1 MDSLFLYKNF
11 NQRRNRKGESNMEQK
26 LQLMENSI
34 IPIYQGR
41 AINGDYAHE
50 QLVDARDLWEVLESK
65 QQFAN
70 WIKTRLSQFN
80 FVEGEDYSTVH
91 EFIKRET
98 GATKT
103 IKYLFPLNVAKEIAM
118 VENNAVGKKIRKY
131 FIEVEK
137 RYRQL
142 LLERTKAKAERR
154 TLTDIIKELVP
165 DSPHKQWVYKHY
177 TDLVYKNVTGYNTKE
192 LRALNNL
199 DEKANVRNYLTP
211 EQLKAVIR
219 YEKIIQGL
227 LSLGMSYEEIKSVL
241 TERLPMIKG
250 VQND

>member
-1 MDSLFLYKNF
+1 
-11 NQRRNRKGESNMEQK
+11 MEQK

-50 QLVDARDLWEVLESK
+50 QLVNARELWENLHVGRDFSTWMKERIERYG
-65 QQFAN
+65 F
-70 WIKTRLSQFN
+70 I
-80 FVEGEDYSTVH
+80 EGTDFSPVQRKSTGG
-91 EFIKRET
+91 RP
-98 GATKT
+98 ATEYFLT
-103 IKYLFPLNVAKEIAM
+103 MDMAKEIAM
-118 VENNAVGKKIRKY
+118 VENNEVGRMIRKY
-131 FIEVEK
+131 LIEVEK
-137 RYRQL
+137 RYREL

-165 DSPHKQWVYKHY
+165 ESPHKQWVYKHY
-177 TDLVYKNVTGYNTKE
+177 TDMVYKTVTGYNAKE

-227 LSLGMSYEEIKSVL
+227 LSLGMSYEEIKAVL

>member
-1 MDSLFLYKNF
+1 
-11 NQRRNRKGESNMEQK
+11 MEQK

-50 QLVDARDLWEVLESK
+50 QLVNARELWENLHVGRD
-65 QQFAN
+65 FAT
-70 WIKTRLSQFN
+70 WIKDRIERYGFI
-80 FVEGEDYSTVH
+80 EGTDFSPIQRKSTGG
-91 EFIKRET
+91 RP
-98 GATKT
+98 ATEYFLT
-103 IKYLFPLNVAKEIAM
+103 MDMAKEIAM
-118 VENNAVGKKIRKY
+118 VENNEIGRMIRKY
-131 FIEVEK
+131 LIEVEK
-137 RYRQL
+137 RYREL

-165 DSPHKQWVYKHY
+165 DSPHKQWVYNHY
-177 TDLVYKNVTGYNTKE
+177 TDMVYKTVTGYNAKE

>member
-1 MDSLFLYKNF
+1 
-11 NQRRNRKGESNMEQK
+11 MEQK

-50 QLVDARDLWEVLESK
+50 QLVNARELWENLHVGRD
-65 QQFAN
+65 FAT
-70 WIKTRLSQFN
+70 WIKDRIERYGFI
-80 FVEGEDYSTVH
+80 EGTDFSPIQRKSTGG
-91 EFIKRET
+91 RP
-98 GATKT
+98 ATEYFLT
-103 IKYLFPLNVAKEIAM
+103 MDMAKEIAM
-118 VENNAVGKKIRKY
+118 VENNEIGRMIRKY
-131 FIEVEK
+131 LIEVEK

>member
-1 MDSLFLYKNF
+1 
-11 NQRRNRKGESNMEQK
+11 MEQK

-50 QLVDARDLWEVLESK
+50 QLVNARELWENLHVGRD
-65 QQFAN
+65 FAT
-70 WIKTRLSQFN
+70 WIKDRIERYGFI
-80 FVEGEDYSTVH
+80 EGTDFSPIQRKSTGG
-91 EFIKRET
+91 RP
-98 GATKT
+98 ATEYFLT
-103 IKYLFPLNVAKEIAM
+103 MDMAKEIAM
-118 VENNAVGKKIRKY
+118 VENNEIGRMIRKY
-131 FIEVEK
+131 LIEVEK
-137 RYRQL
+137 RYREL

-165 DSPHKQWVYKHY
+165 DSPHKQWMYKHY
-177 TDLVYKNVTGYNTKE
+177 TDMVYKTVTGYNAKE

>member
-1 MDSLFLYKNF
+1 
-11 NQRRNRKGESNMEQK
+11 MEQK

-50 QLVDARDLWEVLESK
+50 QLVNARELWENLHVGRD
-65 QQFAN
+65 FAT
-70 WIKTRLSQFN
+70 WIKDRIERYGFI
-80 FVEGEDYSTVH
+80 EGTDFSPIQRKSTGG
-91 EFIKRET
+91 RP
-98 GATKT
+98 ATEYFLT
-103 IKYLFPLNVAKEIAM
+103 MDMAKEIAM
-118 VENNAVGKKIRKY
+118 VENNEIGRMIRKY
-131 FIEVEK
+131 LIEVEK
-137 RYRQL
+137 RYREL

-165 DSPHKQWVYKHY
+165 DSPHKQWVYNHY
-177 TDLVYKNVTGYNTKE
+177 TDMVYKTVTGYNAKE

-219 YEKIIQGL
+219 YENIIQGL

>member
-1 MDSLFLYKNF
+1 
-11 NQRRNRKGESNMEQK
+11 MEQK

-50 QLVDARDLWEVLESK
+50 QLVNARELWENLHVGRD
-65 QQFAN
+65 FAT
-70 WIKTRLSQFN
+70 WIKDRIERYGFI
-80 FVEGEDYSTVH
+80 EGTDFSPIQRKSTGG
-91 EFIKRET
+91 RP
-98 GATKT
+98 ATEYFLT
-103 IKYLFPLNVAKEIAM
+103 MDMAKEIAM
-118 VENNAVGKKIRKY
+118 VENNEIGMMIRKY
-131 FIEVEK
+131 LIEVEK
-137 RYRQL
+137 RYREL

-177 TDLVYKNVTGYNTKE
+177 TDMVYKTVTGYNAKE

-241 TERLPMIKG
+241 TERLPMIKEA
-250 VQND
+250 QND

>member
-1 MDSLFLYKNF
+1 
-11 NQRRNRKGESNMEQK
+11 MEQK

-50 QLVDARDLWEVLESK
+50 QLVNARELWENLHVGRD
-65 QQFAN
+65 FAT
-70 WIKTRLSQFN
+70 WIKDRIERYGFI
-80 FVEGEDYSTVH
+80 EGTDFSPIQRKSTGG
-91 EFIKRET
+91 RP
-98 GATKT
+98 ATEYFLT
-103 IKYLFPLNVAKEIAM
+103 MDMAKEIAM
-118 VENNAVGKKIRKY
+118 VENNEIGRMIRKY
-131 FIEVEK
+131 LIEVEK
-137 RYRQL
+137 RYREL

-177 TDLVYKNVTGYNTKE
+177 TDMVYKTVTGYNAKE

>member
-1 MDSLFLYKNF
+1 
-11 NQRRNRKGESNMEQK
+11 MEQK

-50 QLVDARDLWEVLESK
+50 QLVNARELWENLHVGRD
-65 QQFAN
+65 FAT
-70 WIKTRLSQFN
+70 WIKDRIERYGFI
-80 FVEGEDYSTVH
+80 EGTDFSPIQRKSTGG
-91 EFIKRET
+91 RP
-98 GATKT
+98 ATEYFLT
-103 IKYLFPLNVAKEIAM
+103 MDMAKEIAM
-118 VENNAVGKKIRKY
+118 VENNEIGRMIRKY
-131 FIEVEK
+131 LIEVEK
-137 RYRQL
+137 RYREL

-165 DSPHKQWVYKHY
+165 DSPHKQWVYNHY
-177 TDLVYKNVTGYNTKE
+177 TDMVYKTVTAYNAKE

>member
-1 MDSLFLYKNF
+1 
-11 NQRRNRKGESNMEQK
+11 MEQK

-50 QLVDARDLWEVLESK
+50 QLVNARELWENLHVGRDFSTWMKERIERYG
-65 QQFAN
+65 F
-70 WIKTRLSQFN
+70 I
-80 FVEGEDYSTVH
+80 EGTDFSPVQRKSTGG
-91 EFIKRET
+91 RP
-98 GATKT
+98 ATEYFLT
-103 IKYLFPLNVAKEIAM
+103 MDMAKEIAM
-118 VENNAVGKKIRKY
+118 VENNEVGRMIRKY
-131 FIEVEK
+131 LIEVEK
-137 RYRQL
+137 RYREL

-165 DSPHKQWVYKHY
+165 ESPHKQWVYKHY
-177 TDLVYKNVTGYNTKE
+177 TDMVYKTVTGYNAKE
-192 LRALNNL
+192 LRVLNNL

-227 LSLGMSYEEIKSVL
+227 LSLGMSYEEIKAVL

>member
-1 MDSLFLYKNF
+1 
-11 NQRRNRKGESNMEQK
+11 MEQK

-50 QLVDARDLWEVLESK
+50 QLVNARELWENLHVGRDFSTWMKERIERYG
-65 QQFAN
+65 F
-70 WIKTRLSQFN
+70 I
-80 FVEGEDYSTVH
+80 EGTDFSPVQRKSTGG
-91 EFIKRET
+91 RP
-98 GATKT
+98 ATE
-103 IKYLFPLNVAKEIAM
+103 YLLTMDMAKEIAM
-118 VENNAVGKKIRKY
+118 VENNEVGRMIRKY
-131 FIEVEK
+131 LIEVEK
-137 RYRQL
+137 RYREL

-165 DSPHKQWVYKHY
+165 ESPHKQWVYKHY
-177 TDLVYKNVTGYNTKE
+177 TDMVYKTVTGYNAKE
-192 LRALNNL
+192 LRVLNNL

-227 LSLGMSYEEIKSVL
+227 LSLGMSYEEIKAVL

>member
-1 MDSLFLYKNF
+1 
-11 NQRRNRKGESNMEQK
+11 MEQK

-50 QLVDARDLWEVLESK
+50 QLVNARELWENLHVGRD
-65 QQFAN
+65 FAT
-70 WIKTRLSQFN
+70 WIKDRIERYGFI
-80 FVEGEDYSTVH
+80 EGTDFSPIQRKSTGG
-91 EFIKRET
+91 RP
-98 GATKT
+98 ATEYFLT
-103 IKYLFPLNVAKEIAM
+103 MDMAKEIAM
-118 VENNAVGKKIRKY
+118 VENNEIGRMIRKY
-131 FIEVEK
+131 LIEVEK
-137 RYRQL
+137 RYREL

>member
-1 MDSLFLYKNF
+1 
-11 NQRRNRKGESNMEQK
+11 MEQK

-50 QLVDARDLWEVLESK
+50 QLVDARELWTVLQVK
-65 QQFAN
+65 QQYTD
-70 WIKTRLSQFN
+70 WIKNRLTSYGFI
-80 FVEGEDYSTVH
+80 EGRDYSSFH
-91 EFIKRET
+91 NSMKREV

-103 IKYLFPLNVAKEIAM
+103 TDYLLKLDTAKQIAM
-118 VENNAVGKKIRKY
+118 VERNEIGKQIRLY
-131 FIEVEK
+131 LIEVEE

-227 LSLGMSYEEIKSVL
+227 LSLGMSYEEIKAVL

>member
-1 MDSLFLYKNF
+1 
-11 NQRRNRKGESNMEQK
+11 MEQK

-50 QLVDARDLWEVLESK
+50 QLVNARELWENLHVGRD
-65 QQFAN
+65 FAT
-70 WIKTRLSQFN
+70 WIKDRIERYGFI
-80 FVEGEDYSTVH
+80 EGTDFSPIQRKSTGG
-91 EFIKRET
+91 RP
-98 GATKT
+98 ATEYFLT
-103 IKYLFPLNVAKEIAM
+103 MDMAKEIAM
-118 VENNAVGKKIRKY
+118 VENNEIGRMIRKY
-131 FIEVEK
+131 LIEVEK
-137 RYRQL
+137 RYREL

-165 DSPHKQWVYKHY
+165 DSPHKQWVYNHY
-177 TDLVYKNVTGYNTKE
+177 TDMVYKTVTGYNAKE

-241 TERLPMIKG
+241 TERLP
-250 VQND
+250 